1 MKAAKVPGAVDKI
14 AEWRRA
20 GELLRAELVAARDR
34 LARELEEAE
43 NALAELDGRPV
54 ALEKHLARP
63 RNTTAVVEAK
73 PMGNFRGG
81 GVQRN
86 GKSGWRWTIQI
97 AGKKT
102 VGKTVKSEAEARA
115 ALEEFKR
122 TIGAPPAAH
131 PAPAP
136 APEPTQAEPKDE
148 AYSPWL
154 PLGTGWGK
162 PDENGLSKHLACNG
176 RGGLNGNKHC
186 EGCKGEGFARCKLRA
201 RAA

>member
-1 MKAAKVPGAVDKI
+1 MKAAKAPGAVDKI

-20 GELLRAELVAARDR
+20 GELLRAELVATRDR
-34 LARELEEAE
+34 LSRELEEAE

-54 ALEKHLARP
+54 ALEKHLARAP
-63 RNTTAVVEAK
+63 KAAADEAK

-102 VGKTVKSEAEARA
+102 VGKTVKSEEEARA

-122 TIGAPPAAH
+122 SIGAPPAAH

-136 APEPTQAEPKDE
+136 ELPKAEPASDDN
-148 AYSPWL
+148 SPWL
-154 PLGTGWGK
+154 PLGPGWGK
-162 PDENGLSKHLACNG
+162 PDEHGLAKHLSCNG
-176 RGGLNGNKHC
+176 RGC
-186 EGCKGEGFARCKLRA
+186 ADCKRDGYGRAKLRA